1 MMAFKKKQKK
11 GVTQGGVERKTLIF
25 ALAAEWIP
33 ARHPCEG
40 REGMT
45 VVGQGKAETF
55 FNC

>member
-11 GVTQGGVERKTLIF
+11 GVTQGGVKTLIF

-33 ARHPCEG
+33 ACA
-40 REGMT
+40 GMT